1 MSLFGKG
8 KRKRQIEEFARQ
20 AKMIYLG
27 KDEYGLGSYFKGF
40 KLFGRGGAKGIKHI
54 LLNTRDSTASLQY
67 GAFDYQYVIS
77 TGNTVMVII
86 QTVFFWL
93 DKSAVLPQFLMF
105 PEKWYH
111 KWSAR
116 FGMQDIDF
124 SIYPE
129 FSDQFVL
136 QSKDPDFTEHIFR
149 NDELI
154 RKLVEIPKWTLECEG
169 YYTILYVSGKQQ
181 KPEDMP
187 DIFERGHEI
196 NALLRS

>member
-1 MSLFGKG
+1 MSLFGKE
-8 KRKRQIEEFARQ
+8 KRKQQLEELAVQ
-20 AKMIYLG
+20 TNMVYLV
-27 KDEYGLGSYFKGF
+27 KDEYGLGNYFKGF
-40 KLFGRGGAKGIKHI
+40 KLFGRGGATGIRHL
-54 LLNTRDSTASLQY
+54 LLNTRDSTASLQF
-67 GAFDYQYVIS
+67 GAFDYQFVIS
-77 TGNTVMVII
+77 TGNTTIVII

-111 KWSAR
+111 KWSTR

-124 SIYPE
+124 SVYPE

-136 QSKDPDFTEHIFR
+136 QSKDPDYTRHIFQ

-154 RKLVEIPKWTLECEG
+154 RKLKEIPKWTLECEG
-169 YYTILYVSGKQQ
+169 YYTIMYVPGKQQ
-181 KPEDMP
+181 KPEDIP
-187 DIFERGHEI
+187 GIFERGQQI